1 MGCEE
6 GELVADTGAEG
17 ALSGGLEFGLL
28 RPGESGGVSSVYY
41 HGVGFYTHPF
51 LNIVVVGGYSS
62 RCRSQGST
70 AGEGRHP
77 TSTPS
82 AG

>member
-1 MGCEE
+1 MKGGGGRFDEVDLRLLWDYLVDVGCEE

-41 HGVGFYTHPF
+41 MGWVFIRT
-51 LNIVVVGGYSS
+51 LS
-62 RCRSQGST
+62 
-70 AGEGRHP
+70 
-77 TSTPS
+77 
-82 AG
+82 